1 MRKPVFYFHRRRRES
16 MKRIL
21 GTTLILLMGIFSAA
35 AQSASVAGS
44 WDVTIESPQGKRDA
58 VLVIKQ
64 DGGKLT
70 GTMKSPRGER
80 PLDSVK
86 LEGNDITFVMT
97 ANVQGQDM
105 VFTYKGKVEK
115 DSMKGDADFGGFASG
130 SWSAVPHKEV
140 GAGAA
145 VPSPSGAQ
153 STAGA
158 ANITGAWAFAVE
170 TQAGS
175 GTPTFTF
182 KQDGENLSGTYKGQ
196 FGEAPLTGTVK
207 GFDVKFTIKINAQ
220 GQDLTVT
227 YTGKID
233 GKDSMKGAASFGEM
247 GEGTWT
253 GKRKQ

>member
-1 MRKPVFYFHRRRRES
+1 

-21 GTTLILLMGIFSAA
+21 GTTLVLLMGVLSAA
-35 AQSASVAGS
+35 AQSASVVGS
-44 WDVTIESPQGKRDA
+44 WDITIESPQGKRES

-64 DGGKLT
+64 DGGKLS
-70 GTMKSPRGER
+70 GALKSPRGER

-86 LEGNDITFVMT
+86 VEGNDITFVMT

-105 VFTYKGKVEK
+105 VMTYKGKVDK

-130 SWSAVPHKEV
+130 SWSAVPHKE
-140 GAGAA
+140 GAA
-145 VPSPSGAQ
+145 PAPAPAQ
-153 STAGA
+153 QAAGGGA
-158 ANITGAWAFAVE
+158 ANITGVWSFAVE

-175 GTPTFTF
+175 GSPTFTF

-207 GFDVKFTIKINAQ
+207 GADVKFTIKISAQ
-220 GQDLTVT
+220 GQDLTVI

-233 GKDSMKGAASFGEM
+233 SKDSMKGTASFGEM